1 MTNFNGIGNGIDVNA
16 IVSSYMEVEKLR
28 VDRLEKTRAEYE
40 YQLAGYDQF
49 SALLKKFS
57 QTVETINTVINTN
70 SWKISSSND
79 AVLSTLLT
87 GSNVSPSQYAVNITQ
102 LAQAQQIASSSFTTD
117 NTALG
122 LTDTLDIQ
130 VGANNFSQIISTSD
144 SLETI
149 RDNINKSSNN
159 PGITATILSTTSNT
173 GSAEY
178 RLILSSSHTGIVNEM
193 QISGSAQTS
202 LGLTN
207 EIKAAQDAL
216 FSFGGFDVTRS
227 SNTVSDLLDGM
238 TFTLNAANSSATITI
253 AADNANKNDNIRNAV
268 HTLVDAYNTLI
279 DVIDNNQSTRLLR
292 DSTYSAVKLNLQN
305 TMGRLL
311 GAGSVQSLFDL
322 GVQTAESHPS
332 YNADGVEYVSTGK
345 LVINDSVLSAALNNN
360 YEDTRTFFTDAT
372 NGFVS
377 QFKDTLYEIT
387 KSGGNVSNR
396 EQAIKEQE
404 SRVDHKISWEESRLD
419 FVKDKLIQQ
428 YSALNLFIQHYQQ
441 ISSFLEQQ
449 LNQFDNSKK

>member
-57 QTVETINTVINTN
+57 QTVDTINSVINTN

-79 AVLSTLLT
+79 AVLSTVLT

-102 LAQAQQIASSSFTTD
+102 LAQAQQIASSTFTTD

-130 VGANNFSQIISTSD
+130 IGANNFSQIISASD

-173 GSAEY
+173 GTAEY
-178 RLILSSSHTGIVNEM
+178 RLILSSSQTGIANEM

-216 FSFGGFDVTRS
+216 FSFGGFDVIRS
-227 SNTVSDLLDGM
+227 SNTVSDLLDGI

-253 AADNANKNDNIRNAV
+253 AADNANKNDNIKNAV

-279 DVIDNNQSTRLLR
+279 DVIDKNQSTRLLR

-311 GAGSVQSLFDL
+311 GTGSVQSLFDL

-345 LVINDSVLSAALNNN
+345 LVIDDSVLSAALYNN
-360 YEDTRTFFTDAT
+360 YEATRSFFTDAT
-372 NGFVS
+372 SGFVS

-396 EQAIKEQE
+396 EQTIKEQE

-449 LNQFDNSKK
+449 LNQLDNSKK